1 MIREKTF
8 AGGMLRI
15 ALTLADGTELVA
27 SRHGIDLAVRTGEA
41 VRVTWQPENAVPVDV
56 DAPTGAAEAGA

>member
-15 ALTLADGTELVA
+15 TRTLGDGTELVA
-27 SRHGIDLAVRTGEA
+27 SRHGIDLDVHGGEA
-41 VRVTWQPENAVPVDV
+41 VHVTWQPENAVPVDV
-56 DAPTGAAEAGA
+56 AAEAGAAEAEA